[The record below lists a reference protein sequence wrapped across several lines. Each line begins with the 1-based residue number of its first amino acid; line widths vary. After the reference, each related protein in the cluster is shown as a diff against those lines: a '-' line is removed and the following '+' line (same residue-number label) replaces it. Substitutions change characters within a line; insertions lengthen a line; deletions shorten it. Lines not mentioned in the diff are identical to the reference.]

1 MTMVIYSM
9 VYYLILTA
17 IPFAIVSAF
26 FIHWFTIS
34 EEPNPK
40 QRLEISRGIYLGFSF
55 QVFVFAW
62 LLFQIGHAR
71 FAFPLYAIAFSM
83 LGDWFNLQFPLA
95 KKYMKDPVLGGIFSF
110 AIAQVFFI
118 LSFLQLISWNE
129 LYTGIQPYLI
139 TAVLLVLPAVI
150 FYFRVYNPERS
161 KWVMASAFVYGLV
174 LCFFVSLCI
183 NAYLLYGGVWMY
195 LTIGALFF
203 LLSDAV
209 MGETTINGTRHP
221 KWEFQV
227 PWITYLIAQCFLLVG
242 FFLVSHTRM
251 LAH

>member
-1 MTMVIYSM
+1 M

-26 FIHWFTIS
+26 CIHWYTIS
-34 EEPNPK
+34 EENDP
-40 QRLEISRGIYLGFSF
+40 QLRLKVSRGVYFGFSF
-55 QVFVFAW
+55 QVLVFAW
-62 LLFQIGHAR
+62 LLFQMGHAR
-71 FAFPLYAIAFSM
+71 FSYPLYAIAFSM

-110 AIAQVFFI
+110 AVAQVFFI
-118 LSFLQLISWNE
+118 LAFQKLISWSE
-129 LYTGIQPYLI
+129 LYSVTQSYLV
-139 TAVLLVLPAVI
+139 TAVLLILPAVI

-161 KWVMASAFVYGLV
+161 KWVMVSAFIYGLV

-183 NAYLLYGGVWMY
+183 NAYLLYGGVWIY
-195 LTIGALFF
+195 LATGSGFF

-227 PWITYLIAQCFLLVG
+227 PWVTYLIAQSLLLIG
-242 FFLVSHTRM
+242 FFLVSHTR
-251 LAH
+251 LIAH

>member
-1 MTMVIYSM
+1 MVVYDM

-26 FIHWFTIS
+26 CIHWFTIS
-34 EEPNPK
+34 NEENPET
-40 QRLEISRGIYLGFSF
+40 RLQISRGVYLGFSF
-55 QVFVFAW
+55 QVLVFAW
-62 LLFQIGHAR
+62 LLFQMGHAK
-71 FAFPLYAIAFSM
+71 FVYPLYAITFSM
-83 LGDWFNLQFPLA
+83 LGDWFNLQFPLT

-118 LSFLQLISWNE
+118 LALHQLITWNE
-129 LYTGIQPYLI
+129 LYSGIQPYLI
-139 TAVLLVLPAVI
+139 TIVLLVLPALI
-150 FYFRVYNPERS
+150 FYFRVYNKERS
-161 KWVMASAFVYGLV
+161 KWVMASAFIYGLV

-183 NAYLLYGGVWMY
+183 NAYFLYGGVWIY
-195 LTIGALFF
+195 LAIGALFF

-227 PWITYLIAQCFLLVG
+227 PWVTYLIAQNLLLIG
-242 FFLVSHTRM
+242 FFLLSHTRM
-251 LAH
+251 MAH

>member
-1 MTMVIYSM
+1 MVISIM
-9 VYYLILTA
+9 VYYFILTA

-26 FIHWFTIS
+26 CIHWITLS
-34 EEPNPK
+34 DESNPEK
-40 QRLEISRGIYLGFSF
+40 RLEISRGVYLGFSF
-55 QVFVFAW
+55 QVIVFAW
-62 LLFQIGHAR
+62 LLFQLGHSR
-71 FAFPLYAIAFSM
+71 FAFPVVAIAFSM

-110 AIAQVFFI
+110 AIAQIFFLLAI
-118 LSFLQLISWNE
+118 RQLITWEE
-129 LYTGIQPYLI
+129 LYSSPRPFLI
-139 TAVLLVLPAVI
+139 TLLFIILPALI
-150 FYFRVYNPERS
+150 FYFRVYNPNRS
-161 KWVMASAFVYGLV
+161 KWVMASAFIYGII

-183 NAYLLYGGVWMY
+183 NAYLLYGGVWIY
-195 LTIGALFF
+195 LGIGAGFF

-242 FFLVSHTRM
+242 FFLVSHTRL